1 MKYNANDEIGN
12 QLYKEYNCQFV
23 PHLLFV
29 DSEGNEVDR
38 IIGFLPPTEYLLR
51 LNDIINKRNTLDDY
65 LARYNRGNLN
75 SDIIAAIA
83 TKYEDR
89 KENDKAAEFYSIL
102 IKNYPDPTSA
112 LYQNGKFFLATHEF
126 IKGNDNALRDYVK
139 NNPDSDFII
148 DAYRKMTRHY
158 ANIEEREKELVA
170 YEEMLSIFPNDPG
183 VLNSYAWRMAEIETN
198 LDDALIKIR
207 KAVVISASD
216 PIQQAGIIDT
226 EAEVLWKLKRY
237 DEAIEAIEKS
247 ISIDPEN
254 QYYKDQKEKF
264 IESKTN
270 GDQPV

>member
-1 MKYNANDEIGN
+1 M
-12 QLYKEYNCQFV
+12 
-23 PHLLFV
+23 
-29 DSEGNEVDR
+29 DR

-65 LARYNRGNLN
+65 LTRFEEGEIN
-75 SDIIAAIA
+75 SDLIAAIA
-83 TKYEDR
+83 AKYEDR
-89 KENDKAAEFYSIL
+89 KENEKAAEFYSIL
-102 IKNYPDPTSA
+102 ISNYPDPSSE
-112 LYQNGKFFLATHEF
+112 LYQNGKFFLATYEF
-126 IKGNDNALRDYVK
+126 VKGNDDALIDYVK
-139 NNPDSDFII
+139 NNPGSDYNI

-158 ANIEEREKELVA
+158 ANIEEREKELEA
-170 YEEMLSIFPNDPG
+170 YKEMLSMFPEDPG

-198 LDDALIKIR
+198 LDDALLKIR
-207 KAVVISASD
+207 KAVAISATD
-216 PIQQAGIIDT
+216 PGQQAGIIDT